1 MNNIKL
7 KAVISVLLIF
17 IAGMVVGGVLT
28 FLLVDHEDLHFKER
42 IFRSRKHP
50 ERNFFE
56 YLSKE
61 LELSLEQ
68 EKEIKVILRENHKR
82 FKKLEKQMHAQFH
95 DQFEEIRKN
104 NNEKIMAILN
114 DEQKTKYRDFIKKV
128 KQKRLKSK
136 RKN

>member
-28 FLLVDHEDLHFKER
+28 FLLVDHEDVHFKDR
-42 IFRSRKHP
+42 IFRSRKHT

-61 LELSLEQ
+61 LELTPEQ
-68 EKEIKVILRENHKR
+68 KKEIKTILRENHKR
-82 FKKLEKQMHAQFH
+82 FKKLEKQMHAQFRN
-95 DQFEEIRKN
+95 QFEEIRKN

-114 DEQKTKYRDFIKKV
+114 DEQKAKYRDFIIKV
-128 KQKRLKSK
+128 KQKRSKSR
-136 RKN
+136 RKD